1 MPRERLYRLPAQADP
16 AIAASVLHTAA
27 TAYLGLF
34 RTGSLRPG
42 ETVVVARGG
51 GRGRECARTACGDGG
66 CSRLCQAA
74 PEDFDWCRRCGAHL
88 LIDYRDQAL
97 PALLAQGAPEG
108 FDLWWDNSERHDLDL
123 AVPRCSSGVDGSS
136 RWPGWRPGRCC
147 RWARCAVYTRDAS
160 IRGFVIS
167 NASAADLAEA
177 AAVINDLLATN
188 RLVSRTTGP
197 TGEQLHTQTREV
209 NRQPFGVRT

>member
-1 MPRERLYRLPAQADP
+1 M
-16 AIAASVLHTAA
+16 
-27 TAYLGLF
+27 
-34 RTGSLRPG
+34 RPG
-42 ETVVVARGG
+42 ETVVVAGAAGG
-51 GRGRECARTACGDGG
+51 VGSAAVQLAVAGGARVFAT
-66 CSRLCQAA
+66 A

-88 LIDYRDQAL
+88 LIDYRDQAF
-97 PALLAQGAPEG
+97 PALKRGGRTIALAGMAARPVLPMGAP
-108 FDLWWDNSERHDLDL
+108 
-123 AVPRCSSGVDGSS
+123 
-136 RWPGWRPGRCC
+136 
-147 RWARCAVYTRDAS
+147 YTRDAS

-167 NASAADLAEA
+167 KASAADLAEA